1 MNGATNIPAI
11 AGGVLFVLLAFFTS
25 DASVLPALLMVA
37 AVVQGLYALAAAAH
51 LAEGRWILPA
61 RKTILSLHPLLLW
74 LPIAF
79 LAYSSNISIY
89 GWTEHQTFWLS
100 TPFFVARNFVMLLIT
115 WALALAFSRAALSGS
130 EKAGV
135 LAVLYAFAFVFNQSF
150 IAFDWVM
157 TFDYPW
163 ISTLFGGY
171 FFIEAMFL
179 GLATLSFMAMKLV
192 AKGKA
197 ERGKTFMDVSTFIF
211 GWSLLWAGQLFA
223 QFLVIW
229 YGNIPEEQLFLVRR
243 IVDPPLSQL
252 AICIPLFMFV
262 IPFTTLLSR
271 TAKSSNT
278 VMTVIASLIFI
289 GVFIERLLFIIPVAH
304 MNAFVVVLALVA
316 LGGPVAYT
324 IWRGVSEEGEGE
336 VTAH

>member
-1 MNGATNIPAI
+1 M
-11 AGGVLFVLLAFFTS
+11 FTS

-37 AVVQGLYALAAAAH
+37 AVLQGLFALAAAAH

-61 RKTILSLHPLLLW
+61 RNTILSLHPLLLW

-79 LAYSSNISIY
+79 FAYSRNISVY
-89 GWTEHQTFWLS
+89 GWTEHPTFWLS
-100 TPFFVARNFVMLLIT
+100 PAFFIARNVVMLLIT
-115 WALALAFSRAALSGS
+115 WALAFSFARAVHSGS
-130 EKAGV
+130 GRASL
-135 LAVLYAFAFVFNQSF
+135 LAVLYAFAFVLNQSF

-157 TFDYPW
+157 SFDYPW

-179 GLATLSFMAMKLV
+179 GLATLSLLGMKLV
-192 AKGKA
+192 AQGKA
-197 ERGKTFMDVSTFIF
+197 ERGKTFMDTSTFLF

-243 IVDPPLSQL
+243 IVDSPLRQM
-252 AICIPLFMFV
+252 AICIPLFLFV
-262 IPFTTLLSR
+262 IPFGTLLSR
-271 TAKSSNT
+271 AAKSSNA
-278 VMTVIASLIFI
+278 VMTVIASLVFV

-304 MNAFVVVLALVA
+304 MNGFVVALALVA
-316 LGGPVAYT
+316 LGGPVAYA
-324 IWRGVSEEGEGE
+324 IWQGANDEGEAAE
-336 VTAH
+336 RSVTN

>member
-1 MNGATNIPAI
+1 MKG
-11 AGGVLFVLLAFFTS
+11 
-25 DASVLPALLMVA
+25 ASVLPVMVA
-37 AVVQGLYALAAAAH
+37 AVVQGLYAIAAAAH

-61 RKTILSLHPLLLW
+61 RKTILSLHPLLLL

-79 LAYSSNISIY
+79 LAYSKNISVY
-89 GWTEHQTFWLS
+89 SWTEHPTFWLS
-100 TPFFVARNFVMLLIT
+100 PVFFIARNVVMLLIT
-115 WALALAFSRAALSGS
+115 WGLAFGFSRAALCGS
-130 EKAGV
+130 ERASMF
-135 LAVLYAFAFVFNQSF
+135 AVLYAFAFVFNQSF

-157 TFDYPW
+157 SFDYPW

-179 GLATLSFMAMKLV
+179 GLATLSFLGMRLMAQ
-192 AKGKA
+192 GKA
-197 ERGKTFMDVSTFIF
+197 ERGKTFMDTSTFLF

-243 IVDPPLSQL
+243 IVDSPLRQM
-252 AICIPLFMFV
+252 AVCIPLFLFV

-271 TAKSSNT
+271 AAKASNV
-278 VMTVIASLIFI
+278 VMTVIATLVFI

-304 MNAFVVVLALVA
+304 MNAIVVVLALAA
-316 LGGPVAYT
+316 LGGPFGYVLKQ
-324 IWRGVSEEGEGE
+324 GVDEEE
-336 VTAH
+336 VTAGPV

>member
-1 MNGATNIPAI
+1 MTRTTNIPAI

-37 AVVQGLYALAAAAH
+37 AILQGLYALAAAAH
-51 LAEGRWILPA
+51 LAEGKWILPA
-61 RKTILSLHPLLLW
+61 RNTILSLHPLLLW

-100 TPFFVARNFVMLLIT
+100 APFFIARNMVMLLVT
-115 WALALAFSRAALSGS
+115 WALAFSFSRAALAGS

-135 LAVLYAFAFVFNQSF
+135 LAVLYAFAFVANQSF

-179 GLATLSFMAMKLV
+179 GWAALSFMAQKLT
-192 AKGKA
+192 ALGKA
-197 ERGKTFMDVSTFIF
+197 ERSKTFMDVSTFIF

-243 IVDPPLSQL
+243 IVDAPLRQM
-252 AICIPLFMFV
+252 AILVPLFLFV
-262 IPFTTLLSR
+262 IPFATLLSR
-271 TAKSSNT
+271 AAKASNA
-278 VMTVIASLIFI
+278 VMTVIASLVFI
-289 GVFIERLLFIIPVAH
+289 GVFIERLLFIIPVAD
-304 MNAFVVVLALVA
+304 MNPLVVGLALIA

-324 IWRGVSEEGEGE
+324 LWRGVNEEGEATE
-336 VTAH
+336 VA